1 MIEPCPDYP
10 TREHLDNWFSY
21 HSPVGDQQARY
32 QAIRDAA
39 HNLATIILDACPQS
53 ADRTDAIRG
62 IRKAVMI
69 ANASIAC
76 GGR

>member
-1 MIEPCPDYP
+1 MADPRPEYP
-10 TREHLDNWFSY
+10 TRVHLDNWFSY

-39 HNLATIILDACPQS
+39 HNLATVILDACPSS
-53 ADRTDAIRG
+53 ADRTDAIRE

-76 GGR
+76 GGQ